1 MSYKVYG
8 LFKETNDGARNRLI
22 FTRGG
27 MGELEAVCDLFY
39 SFLLLLLLLLIF
51 FPPPLGL
58 GGFVAGWRNAASS
71 QALVTLS
78 RRDGRFFF
86 KQSSIAFI
94 NDLCRIKQPEEHDYR
109 ALI

>member
-27 MGELEAVCDLFY
+27 MGELEAICDLSY
-39 SFLLLLLLLLIF
+39 SFLLLLLSFF

-58 GGFVAGWRNAASS
+58 GGFVVGWGNVASS
-71 QALVTLS
+71 QALATLS
-78 RRDGRFFF
+78 RRDGRFF
-86 KQSSIAFI
+86 
-94 NDLCRIKQPEEHDYR
+94 
-109 ALI
+109 